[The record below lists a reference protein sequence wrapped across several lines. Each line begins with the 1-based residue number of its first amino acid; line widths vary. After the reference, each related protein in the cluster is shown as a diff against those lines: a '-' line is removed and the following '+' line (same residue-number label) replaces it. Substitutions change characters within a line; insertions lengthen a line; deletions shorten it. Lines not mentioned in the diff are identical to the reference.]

1 MCLIVNFFGIIL
13 FLYCH
18 LSIIITHKINNY
30 FTTKAL
36 PKMYFLLSLRQTN
49 RKSRS
54 YYQQRH
60 HDDIKEQ
67 YNSTP
72 KQT

>member
-13 FLYCH
+13 FLYGH

-36 PKMYFLLSLRQTN
+36 PKMYFLLSLRQTKQE
-49 RKSRS
+49 KSFLL
-54 YYQQRH
+54 
-60 HDDIKEQ
+60 
-67 YNSTP
+67 STTTP
-72 KQT
+72 